1 MRRASSI
8 TALAVGI
15 MLAVGSA
22 AYAQGP
28 TPTDRDVFGNIDIG
42 GLTQT
47 HSFSTS
53 YAKTIF
59 NEQATVDLN
68 ETVGS
73 GFMWGIRA
81 GYRWRPAFAFALGIW
96 GTKSNSESSIVASI
110 PDPVVNGKFKTV
122 TVNGSGMHQTD
133 IGLDFQLVWM
143 IPVSSRI
150 LLTVSGGPT
159 VLHVSQDVATV
170 TVANGTQNVSPSSEN
185 ESKTTGKAGNVGVDA
200 LYSLGS
206 RYGLGAFVRY
216 AGGTVD
222 LPSVSGLSVGGVQ
235 VGGRLQMW
243 F

>member
-1 MRRASSI
+1 
-8 TALAVGI
+8 

-28 TPTDRDVFGNIDIG
+28 TPNDRDVFGNIDIG

-47 HSFSTS
+47 HSFGTT
-53 YAKTIF
+53 YTKPIF
-59 NEQATVDLN
+59 GEQATIDLN
-68 ETVGS
+68 QTVGS
-73 GFMWGIRA
+73 GGMFGIRA
-81 GYRWRPAFAFALGIW
+81 GYRWRPGFAFALGIW
-96 GTKSNSESSIVASI
+96 GTRSKSESSIVASI
-110 PDPVVNGKFKTV
+110 PDPVVSGHPKTV

-133 IGLDFQLVWM
+133 IGLDFQLAWM
-143 IPVSSRI
+143 LPVTNRI

-170 TVANGTQNVSPSSEN
+170 AVANGTQNVTSSYQT
-185 ESKTTGKAGNVGVDA
+185 ESKTTAKAGNVGVDA

-206 RYGLGAFVRY
+206 RYGLGGFVRY
-216 AGGTVD
+216 AGGTVN